1 MELRT
6 AFHRLLCSTALV
18 VGLVSPSGAAPAGF
32 TCEVSLG
39 IAEPFISIGRLDFDL
54 FYSAAE
60 ITMSGSGAQVACRGL
75 ANEVGGGAVP
85 ATFSDDDLGTV
96 SGTLISTT
104 GFPGFTPLALCALTA
119 AFVAETDDF
128 SALLV
133 QALEPGGAPVAPQPA
148 IQVTGVDCVAGTT
161 TTLDTPTTTSTTT
174 STTTTLAPPMTTS
187 TSTTTLFV
195 GTTTTTTLEPV
206 SSCGDP
212 DGSGTFTAT
221 DSLFVLRTAVG
232 LTTCALQICDVD
244 SSGGVTATDALR
256 LLRAAVGLGD
266 TLECPA

>member
-6 AFHRLLCSTALV
+6 TFHQLLCSLALV
-18 VGLVSPSGAAPAGF
+18 FGLVSPSAATPAGF

-75 ANEVGGGAVP
+75 ANEVGGGVVP
-85 ATFSDDDLGTV
+85 ATFDDDDLGTV

-128 SALLV
+128 TAVLM
-133 QALEPGGAPVAPQPA
+133 QALEPGGAPVNPQPA

-161 TTLDTPTTTSTTT
+161 TTLDTTTTT
-174 STTTTLAPPMTTS
+174 STTTTLAPPTTTS
-187 TSTTTLFV
+187 TTLFV
-195 GTTTTTTLEPV
+195 GTTTTTTLAPI

-212 DGSGTFTAT
+212 DGSGTFTAS
-221 DSLFVLRTAVG
+221 DSLFVLRTSVRLAS
-232 LTTCALQICDVD
+232 CAPQICDVD
-244 SSGGVTATDALR
+244 SSGSISATDALR

-266 TLECPA
+266 SLECPA